1 MRQLPEGTVTFL
13 FTDVEGSTR
22 LLAELGDAY
31 AEALAEHRRVLRDVF
46 ERHAGVEIDTQGD
59 SFFVA
64 FGRAT
69 DALAAAKEGQAVL
82 DDGPVRVRMGLHTGE
97 PTVTDDGYVG
107 MDVHR
112 AARISSAGHGG
123 QVLVS
128 QTTYDLAGSAELRE
142 LGEHRLKDLSAP
154 ERLFQLGEGEFPPLR
169 TLFQTNLP
177 VPATAF
183 LGRERELG
191 EVADLLR
198 THRLVTLTGPGGS
211 GKTRLGLQ
219 AAAALAEDVTD
230 GVWFVPLA
238 TLRDPALVEPTIAR
252 TLGVAE
258 HGLTDYVRARRLTL
272 VLDNFEQLLSAAPL
286 LPRILE
292 QAPGCRLVVTS
303 RVRLR
308 VSGEH
313 EYPVLPLTDAE
324 AIDLFIDRA
333 QAVDPEFR
341 ADESVP
347 LICSRLDNLPLA
359 LELAAARTNVLTA
372 PSMLARLDERLSLLT
387 GGARDAPER
396 QRTLRATIEWSYD
409 LLDGSERDLFAK
421 LAIFAGGFEL
431 EAAEEVCDASVD
443 GLQGLVEKNLLRRQ
457 RDGRFSMLATI
468 REFAT
473 ELFQGHP
480 EFDAVR
486 RRQADWVLRLVREAE
501 LYGAGQAGW
510 LLRLET
516 ELDNIRAALQT
527 FHEIDPTSE
536 LELAGKPVRLW
547 RRGRTREGFEA
558 LLRALAAADDA
569 ELAAKAEST
578 GRAAFLAYLNRD
590 PSSAVPLAEKAQR
603 LALRTGDAVL
613 IAKAKDRLGSVLGAT
628 TEYRKARALHEAAV
642 TDLRAGADQ
651 AQLANALHNLSDCEL
666 MLGEHEAALTHARE
680 SLALYRR
687 MDDAISVAATLL
699 VMAEAKV
706 ATGPERVHDEI
717 LEAVELHRAAGDV
730 EGLVKCLQVTAIVA
744 ASDGRVEAA
753 ARALGAANAV
763 SERADAPVLL
773 EPREQRAQERLVTD
787 LQSRLGDGPFDDALA
802 AGHRLDVD
810 EALAAALG

>member
-13 FTDVEGSTR
+13 FTDIEGSTR

-46 ERHAGVEIDTQGD
+46 ERHTGVEIDTQGD

-69 DALAAAKEGQAVL
+69 DALAAAREGQSAL

-97 PTVTDDGYVG
+97 PAVTADGYVG

-112 AARISSAGHGG
+112 AARIAAAGHGG

-128 QTTYDLAGSAELRE
+128 QTTYDLAGSPELRD

-154 ERLFQLGEGEFPPLR
+154 ERLFQLGEREFPPLR

-177 VPATAF
+177 VPATSF

-198 THRLVTLTGPGGS
+198 THRLVTLTGAGGS

-219 AAAALAEDVTD
+219 AAAALAEQVAD

-238 TLRDPALVEPTIAR
+238 ALRDPALVEPTIAR

-258 HGLTDYVRARRLTL
+258 HGLTEYLRARRLVL

-292 QAPGCRLVVTS
+292 QAPGCRVVVTS

-313 EYPVLPLTDAE
+313 EYPVLPLAEAE
-324 AIDLFIDRA
+324 AIGLFVERA
-333 QAVDPEFR
+333 QAVDREFR

-347 LICSRLDNLPLA
+347 SICSRLDNLPLA
-359 LELAAARTNVLTA
+359 LELAAARANVLT
-372 PSMLARLDERLSLLT
+372 PKSMLARLDERLSLLT

-409 LLDGSERDLFAK
+409 LLDADERDLFAK

-431 EAAEEVCDASVD
+431 EAAEEVCDSSVD

-457 RDGRFSMLATI
+457 RDGRFFMLATI

-473 ELFQGHP
+473 ELLQAHP

-501 LYGAGQAGW
+501 LYGAGQAEW

-569 ELAAKAEST
+569 EPAAKAEST

-590 PSSAVPLAEKAQR
+590 ASSAVPLAERAQE
-603 LALRTGDAVL
+603 LALSTGDAVL
-613 IAKAKDRLGSVLGAT
+613 IAKAKDRLGSVLGGT
-628 TEYRKARALHEAAV
+628 SEYARARPLHEAAV
-642 TDLRAGADQ
+642 ADLRAGDDQ

-687 MDDAISVAATLL
+687 SGDAISAAATLL
-699 VMAEAKV
+699 VIGEAKV
-706 ATGPERVHDEI
+706 ATGPGPVRDEI
-717 LEAVELHRAAGDV
+717 LEAVQLHQAAGDV
-730 EGLVKCLQVTAIVA
+730 EGLVKCLQVAALVA
-744 ASDGRVEAA
+744 VSDDRVEAA
-753 ARALGAANAV
+753 AQALGAADAV

-773 EPREQRAQERLVTD
+773 EPREQRVQELLVKD
-787 LQSRLGDGPFDDALA
+787 LQSRLGDGPFADARA
-802 AGHRLDVD
+802 AGRPLDVG
-810 EALAAALG
+810 EAIAAALG